1 MCIQESWLIEN
12 RIILIHTEGNVSLAD
27 VKASNE
33 RLYLML
39 NTVSAPVHIIF
50 DGTHM
55 QSHPLNV
62 IELKQTLTFL
72 EHENIGWMVTVSMNS
87 IITFMNSVIAK
98 LFGIQMLTAQTV
110 DLALESLERIDST
123 LPSVKAN

>member
-1 MCIQESWLIEN
+1 MSILESWLIEN

-50 DGTHM
+50 DGTQM

-72 EHENIGWMVTVSMNS
+72 EHENIGWMVTVGMNS